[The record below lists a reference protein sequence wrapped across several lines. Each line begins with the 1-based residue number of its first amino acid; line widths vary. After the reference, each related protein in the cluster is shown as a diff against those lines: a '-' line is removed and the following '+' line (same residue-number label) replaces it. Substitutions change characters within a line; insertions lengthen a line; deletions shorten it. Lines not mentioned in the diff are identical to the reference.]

1 MRLGQNLLV
10 LQISHYTTVLCFSV
24 NSSHVQ
30 QDFFFLNVLFAWGS
44 SDMVIKQ
51 MFALFEVWNSNE
63 DKAKTKFTD
72 YRKPNL
78 HLKRYL

>member
-1 MRLGQNLLV
+1 
-10 LQISHYTTVLCFSV
+10 
-24 NSSHVQ
+24 
-30 QDFFFLNVLFAWGS
+30 
-44 SDMVIKQ
+44 MVVKQ

-78 HLKRYL
+78 HLKRYYKPLKTPILSVTR